1 MFTFSQLKM
10 WRAACRCS
18 SVIRNSRSVELLTV
32 LYCGETQYASYHS
45 TKPLLIPK
53 DTGLKLAER
62 LRCSLFTSSGK
73 LSRTAGF
80 PSTKRPQRKEPPA
93 SHPER
98 RVPSELQKLS
108 LEDFTEA
115 EAQKLNKGTQKVKT
129 AQVKGTKEH
138 DMVFGVAP
146 CLLALSQARRTPN
159 CLFVKS
165 SEGRPREAVQRV
177 CEEALRHG
185 VPIQRVSKRELDKM
199 TGGMVHQ
206 GVCLQAS
213 PLGFIT
219 KEKPTRPQHGG
230 HPHPLWLVL
239 DGVQDP
245 MNLGSIL
252 RSAYFLG
259 VDRVASSIQNSCP
272 LTPVVS
278 KASSG
283 VMELMDVYGY
293 SNLADIVKMKLEQ
306 GWQAVGTVGSEEAF
320 SGASV
325 VSCSDF
331 RMSKP
336 TLLLMGGEGFGLS
349 PELRQ
354 LCDILLTIP
363 PRRDLH
369 PAVDS
374 LNVSVATGI
383 LLHSILSSC
392 RAG

>member
-1 MFTFSQLKM
+1 M
-10 WRAACRCS
+10 WRAACRCY
-18 SVIRNSRSVELLTV
+18 SVTRSNRCPPVELRV

-45 TKPLLIPK
+45 TKPLLLPK
-53 DTGLKLAER
+53 DTGLKLAKR

-80 PSTKRPQRKEPPA
+80 PSTKRPQSKEPPA

-98 RVPSELQKLS
+98 KVSSELQKLS

-129 AQVKGTKEH
+129 AQVNVKGAKEH

-146 CLLALSQARRTPN
+146 CLLALSQARRTPSR
-159 CLFVKS
+159 LFVKS
-165 SEGRPREAVQRV
+165 SEGHLREAVQRV

-185 VPIQRVSKRELDKM
+185 VPIQQVSKRELDKM

-213 PLGFIT
+213 RLGFLA
-219 KEKPTRPQHGG
+219 KEKSTRPENGG

-259 VDRVASSIQNSCP
+259 VDRVASSIRNSCP

-293 SNLADIVKMKLEQ
+293 SNLADIVKMKLEE
-306 GWQAVGTVGSEEAF
+306 GWQVVGTVGSEEAV

-325 VSCSDF
+325 VSCSEY